1 MTKLSKFQKTLIG
14 ISTVILFLLISIYMF
29 FNPPPWKS
37 WEIGNVAETKTMEA
51 NLYFSTKYWW
61 CGDLQYE
68 NDTDCEFALLVQN
81 PESDTLFYEVMKNI
95 TGKPK
100 YGKKREFYI
109 GPNKHL
115 TIKYIPVNVP
125 ENTNIRIFFSTSRSC
140 GF

>member
-1 MTKLSKFQKTLIG
+1 MRNLSRFQKPTIW
-14 ISTVILFLLISIYMF
+14 ISTTLFFLLIFIYMF

-37 WEIGNVAETKTMEA
+37 WEIENAREVKTMEA
-51 NLYFSTKYWW
+51 KLYFSPKYWW
-61 CGDLQYE
+61 CGDLRYE
-68 NDTDCEFALLVQN
+68 NDEDCEFALLVQN

-95 TGKPK
+95 SGKPR

-115 TIKYIPVNVP
+115 TIKYIPINVS
-125 ENTNIRIFFSTSRSC
+125 ENTDIRIFFSTSGAC